1 MIKPMLRGM
10 VFDFDGVIVDSHPVH
25 TRTWKKFLESM
36 GRKASEQDLHY
47 VLDGR
52 TREDIIRHF
61 FGELDDETIRE
72 YGHRKEQMFR
82 DEAASVQ
89 TVKGLET
96 FLAELREAKLAMAIA
111 TSGSRSRVSFLLD
124 RLGLTKSF
132 SVVVTADD
140 VPRGKPDPALFVKA
154 AQNLNINPADLMA
167 FEDAASGVRAARA
180 AGMKCMGI
188 SNNGSSSVLLDAGA
202 SHVVKD
208 FCFLS
213 HSKLQSVFSSA
224 LKAKA

>member
-1 MIKPMLRGM
+1 LWTAILCTHAP
-10 VFDFDGVIVDSHPVH
+10 
-25 TRTWKKFLESM
+25 
-36 GRKASEQDLHY
+36 GRNFSNQWAEQDLYY

-61 FGELDDETIRE
+61 FGDLDDETIRE

-89 TVKGLET
+89 TVKGLEA
-96 FLAELREAKLAMAIA
+96 FLVELREAGLAMAIA
-111 TSGSRSRVSFLLD
+111 TSGSRSRVSFLLE

-140 VPRGKPDPALFVKA
+140 VPRGKPDPALFLKA

-180 AGMKCMGI
+180 AGIKCMGV
-188 SNNGSSSVLLDAGA
+188 SDNGSSSVLLEAGA
-202 SHVVKD
+202 SYVIKD
-208 FCFLS
+208 FRSLS
-213 HSKLQSVFSSA
+213 YSKLQALFSSE
-224 LKAKA
+224 LHPQS